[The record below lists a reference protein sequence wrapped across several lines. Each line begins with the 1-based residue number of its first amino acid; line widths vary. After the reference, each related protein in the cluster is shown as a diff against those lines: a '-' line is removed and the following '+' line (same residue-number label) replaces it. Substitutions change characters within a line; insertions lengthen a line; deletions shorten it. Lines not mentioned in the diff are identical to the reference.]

1 MIVTDL
7 FESTPAAGSTNPYGY
22 EVGQTVKLQNGS
34 QGQVVD
40 IFDDSIEVL
49 LPRGN
54 TMTVDFRDAEVLD
67 EYGVIEALGDNRPK
81 LGSRRDQ
88 GKSVRKWRQAR
99 GMDESGVTGGMA
111 EDSNPNYTWIQGDF
125 DGDTVTTGSKQGSW
139 RDQQTTQVKLTR
151 GRMSNVRPLSG
162 PPTEGGK
169 TIKQDQIPLTL
180 DVGNQKFSTTG
191 IDLQLTVA
199 PNGYMSQGG
208 VGRVIGT
215 AVVKIMR
222 PENVAE
228 SRQVFT
234 EGRHNKLLKEDATY
248 RKFYNLSRLLVER
261 KMSEKEILDLFA
273 AVEQGANATGQNRTA
288 LGKGKDAVAGAYTSA
303 KDAISGVL
311 NSIQKS
317 TPVAG
322 VDAAYNDATG
332 ALRDAIGN
340 DSKVMN
346 AIKKYRLLA
355 KEYPKTQLFV
365 KTALIALAGLATGG
379 AGLVAIAGVTAA
391 VDAAIKGEKLSSII
405 GKGAG
410 AALMAYGA
418 QEVQAMLSGGA
429 APADAITTGPTGV
442 DSVTAPTELGSY
454 TVQSG
459 DTLSQIAQAND
470 ISVQELIGL
479 NPQLAADAGATGAQN
494 LNPDVIFP
502 GQEITLPPASGADV
516 YAGGV
521 GTSADTMA
529 NIAKGNIPDSSI
541 SQTAS
546 LERLGQAAPSGAGP
560 AAAPTAAPTGPT
572 NLAPNFDPKNVAPGM
587 TIKYA
592 PPPVSGIE
600 LAGMPV
606 VAGQPLNATQ
616 MIVANSAMRAG
627 NALDPV
633 IQAAYDLAK
642 RGAVRESVKLIRLP
656 AEQLIDQKLT
666 VMAWAL
672 NESVGNAPAR
682 SMHLTRR
689 GVLTVIENVDRHRR
703 ALLKELAADGPD
715 RTNIPAVPRQDMPLA
730 PQDGV
735 VKPGMVG
742 KGLNWLDKATSK
754 VGGYLSKQAQN
765 FTRKVTAAKLKT
777 EWEQEGHQ
785 TDSDYIAAFL
795 TKQGVPQGVVTDV
808 YGQMGIP
815 YTEPVAAP
823 TDAAAAPVGG
833 ATRQSY
839 AGMKADGT
847 PYSNDELRNKFF
859 PTAPKTT
866 ADATA
871 DATADDEVA
880 GDTAAAPNPF
890 GQMAKQM
897 QNYGTSTGGRVTGT
911 ATGLKNTANPNNP
924 NAVSATTSKPAAAA
938 ATTTATTTKPAAAAA
953 GKFPGEDPQGS
964 NYVGRREVAR
974 RQAAR
979 DADAAKKPATP
990 NFGGPAG
997 YSSTSYAPN
1006 IKTGI
1011 SLPKPAAGAAPTKT
1025 PTQAEKDAYVKSI
1038 GAPAMAENRI
1048 ATALKKPVAEM
1059 LQMVETK
1066 EDVQKIKQF
1075 VDQTFVKYGAVNE
1088 SAFVVR
1094 NQILEHVT
1102 QVGAQRRR
1110 DFAAQRTH

>member
-7 FESTPAAGSTNPYGY
+7 FESTPAPGGTNPYGY

-67 EYGVIEALGDNRPK
+67 EYGV
-81 LGSRRDQ
+81 
-88 GKSVRKWRQAR
+88 V
-99 GMDESGVTGGMA
+99 
-111 EDSNPNYTWIQGDF
+111 EDANPNYTWIQGDF
-125 DGDTVTTGSKQGSW
+125 DGDTATTGSKQGSW

-151 GRMSNVRPLSG
+151 GRMTNVRPLSG

-228 SRQVFT
+228 GRQVFT
-234 EGRHNKLLKEDATY
+234 ESRHNKLLKEDATY

-273 AVEQGANATGQNRTA
+273 AVEAGANATGQNRTA

-311 NSIQKS
+311 SSIQKS

-410 AALMAYGA
+410 AALMGLGA

-429 APADAITTGPTGV
+429 APADAIAAGPA
-442 DSVTAPTELGSY
+442 DAAPAFVPGPDLPTY
-454 TVQSG
+454 TVQDG
-459 DTLSQIAQAND
+459 DSLSKIAARFD
-470 ISVQELIGL
+470 TSVAELRGL
-479 NPQLAADAGATGAQN
+479 NPQLAADSGAVGGQN

-502 GQEITLPPASGADV
+502 GQEITLPPGTPGTNV

-529 NIAKGNIPDSSI
+529 DIARGNVPDSAI
-541 SQTAS
+541 TQRGVPGPEQLGGVEPADVSQAAVDPGKYSAAIDYSQSGPTS
-546 LERLGQAAPSGAGP
+546 TDSLGQKLEYGIPVNDKGSFIPPNAGLP
-560 AAAPTAAPTGPT
+560 A
-572 NLAPNFDPKNVAPGM
+572 D
-587 TIKYA
+587 
-592 PPPVSGIE
+592 E
-600 LAGMPV
+600 LAR
-606 VAGQPLNATQ
+606 QT
-616 MIVANSAMRAG
+616 
-627 NALDPV
+627 
-633 IQAAYDLAK
+633 AAYDAWKADFTKRFPNAELQPDGSMKAIKPGLAPMGPSNYTPG
-642 RGAVRESVKLIRLP
+642 GAGGSIRPKGFAESVKLITLP
-656 AEQLIDQKLT
+656 ASQLIDQKLT

-672 NESVGNAPAR
+672 NESVGKPPAR
-682 SMHLTRR
+682 NMHLTRR

-715 RTNIPAVPRQDMPLA
+715 RTNIPAVRRADMPLA

-735 VKPGMVG
+735 VKPGMIG
-742 KGLNWLDKATSK
+742 RGLNWLDKATSK

-795 TKQGVPQGVVTDV
+795 TKQGVPQDVVTDV
-808 YGQMGIP
+808 YGKMGIP
-815 YTEPVAAP
+815 YTAPVAAP
-823 TDAAAAPVGG
+823 VDGAAAPVGG

-890 GQMAKQM
+890 GQMVKQM

-911 ATGLKNTANPNNP
+911 ATGLKHTANPNNP
-924 NAVSATTSKPAAAA
+924 NAVSATTSTPAAAA

-1075 VDQTFVKYGAVNE
+1075 VDQTFVRYGAVNE

>member
-7 FESTPAAGSTNPYGY
+7 FESTPAPSGTNPYGY
-22 EVGQTVKLQNGS
+22 QVGQTVKLQNGS

-67 EYGVIEALGDNRPK
+67 EYSI
-81 LGSRRDQ
+81 
-88 GKSVRKWRQAR
+88 
-99 GMDESGVTGGMA
+99 T
-111 EDSNPNYTWIQGDF
+111 
-125 DGDTVTTGSKQGSW
+125 
-139 RDQQTTQVKLTR
+139 
-151 GRMSNVRPLSG
+151 
-162 PPTEGGK
+162 
-169 TIKQDQIPLTL
+169 
-180 DVGNQKFSTTG
+180 
-191 IDLQLTVA
+191 
-199 PNGYMSQGG
+199 
-208 VGRVIGT
+208 
-215 AVVKIMR
+215 
-222 PENVAE
+222 E

-234 EGRHNKLLKEDATY
+234 ESRHNKLLKEDATY
-248 RKFYNLSRLLVER
+248 RKFHNLSRMLAER
-261 KMSEKEILDLFA
+261 KMTEKEILDLFA
-273 AVEQGANATGQNRTA
+273 AVEQGANATGQNRTM
-288 LGKGKDAVAGAYTSA
+288 LGKGKDVAAGAYTSV

-332 ALRDAIGN
+332 ALRDAVGTN
-340 DSKVMN
+340 SKVMDS
-346 AIKKYRLLA
+346 IKKYRLLA

-379 AGLVAIAGVTAA
+379 AGLPAIAGLTMA

-418 QEVQAMLSGGA
+418 QEVQSMLSGGA
-429 APADAITTGPTGV
+429 APADAIGMPAGG
-442 DSVTAPTELGSY
+442 DQLAAAPTELGSY
-454 TVQSG
+454 TVQAG

-479 NPQLAADAGATGAQN
+479 NPQLAADAGAVGGQN

-541 SQTAS
+541 SQAAS

-560 AAAPTAAPTGPT
+560 AAAPTGPT
-572 NLAPNFDPKNVAPGM
+572 NLAPNFDPANVPQGM

-592 PPPVSGIE
+592 PPPVSGAVSGAVSGVEI
-600 LAGMPV
+600 AGMPV

-616 MIVANSAMRAG
+616 MAVANMAMRSG
-627 NALDPV
+627 NVLDPV
-633 IQAAYDLAK
+633 VQAAYDLAK
-642 RGAVRESVKLIRLP
+642 RGAVRESVKLIKLP

-672 NESVGNAPAR
+672 NESVGKPPAR
-682 SMHLTRR
+682 NMHLTRR

-703 ALLKELAADGPD
+703 ALLKELAAGPD
-715 RTNIPAVPRQDMPLA
+715 RTNIPAVRRADMPLA

-735 VKPGMVG
+735 VKPGMIG

-795 TKQGVPQGVVTDV
+795 TKQGVPQDVVTDV
-808 YGQMGIP
+808 YGKMGIP
-815 YTEPVAAP
+815 YTAPVAAP
-823 TDAAAAPVGG
+823 VDGAATPVDGAAAPVAAPVGG
-833 ATRQSY
+833 AQRQAY
-839 AGMKADGT
+839 AGIDPVTKK
-847 PYSNDELRNKFF
+847 PYTGDQLRNKFF
-859 PTAPKTT
+859 PTTP
-866 ADATA
+866 
-871 DATADDEVA
+871 
-880 GDTAAAPNPF
+880 AAP
-890 GQMAKQM
+890 
-897 QNYGTSTGGRVTGT
+897 T
-911 ATGLKNTANPNNP
+911 AP
-924 NAVSATTSKPAAAA
+924 
-938 ATTTATTTKPAAAAA
+938 TTATTTPAAPTTAA
-953 GKFPGEDPQGS
+953 GKFPGEDPQGAG
-964 NYVGRREVAR
+964 YVGRREVAR

-979 DADAAKKPATP
+979 DAEAAKKPATP
-990 NFGGPAG
+990 NFGQQTAG
-997 YSSTSYAPN
+997 YKSVNYAPN
-1006 IKTGI
+1006 IKTGA
-1011 SLPKPAAGAAPTKT
+1011 SLPKPAAAPTKT

-1038 GAPAMAENRI
+1038 GAPAMAETRI
-1048 ATALKKPVAEM
+1048 AAALKRPVAEM

-1066 EDVQKIKQF
+1066 EDVAKIKQF
-1075 VDQTFVKYGAVNE
+1075 VDQTFVKYGAANE

-1110 DFAAQRTH
+1110 EHARMS

>member
-1 MIVTDL
+1 MIITDL
-7 FESTPAAGSTNPYGY
+7 FESAPGANPYGY
-22 EVGQTVKLQNGS
+22 QVGQTVKLQNGS

-49 LPRGN
+49 LPGGR

-67 EYGVIEALGDNRPK
+67 EYGMIEALGDNRPK
-81 LGSRRDQ
+81 LGSKRDQ
-88 GKSVRKWRQAR
+88 GKSVRQWRRDR
-99 GMDESGVTGGMA
+99 GMDESGMA
-111 EDSNPNYTWIQGDF
+111 EASNELAAMTTMGMGDPLDFSSDYALYTVQKGRELFGTMRNLYAKANALPPAERSKFYQRLDALAYEGLGDEILRY
-125 DGDTVTTGSKQGSW
+125 SK
-139 RDQQTTQVKLTR
+139 T
-151 GRMSNVRPLSG
+151 
-162 PPTEGGK
+162 
-169 TIKQDQIPLTL
+169 
-180 DVGNQKFSTTG
+180 
-191 IDLQLTVA
+191 LTVDDLIA
-199 PNGYMSQGG
+199 ISDVLENYDIMFNTIAIPDELQDAEAAWKQYAAEVALARTQAQPGQTMHERSMS
-208 VGRVIGT
+208 
-215 AVVKIMR
+215 M
-222 PENVAE
+222 AE

-234 EGRHNKLLKEDATY
+234 EGRHNKLLKENTTY
-248 RKFYNLSRLLVER
+248 RKFHNLSRLLVER

-273 AVEQGANATGQNRTA
+273 AVETGANATGQNRTA

-303 KDAISGVL
+303 KEAISGVL
-311 NSIQKS
+311 DSIQKS

-332 ALRDAIGN
+332 ALRDAVGTN
-340 DSKVMN
+340 SKVMD

-365 KTALIALAGLATGG
+365 KTALIALTGLATGG
-379 AGLVAIAGVTAA
+379 AGLPAIAGLTMA

-429 APADAITTGPTGV
+429 APVDAIAADPASTFVPGP
-442 DSVTAPTELGSY
+442 DLPTY

-479 NPQLAADAGATGAQN
+479 NPQLAADAGAVGGQN

-521 GTSADTMA
+521 GTNANTMA
-529 NIAKGNIPDSSI
+529 DIAKGNVPDSSI
-541 SQTAS
+541 TQTGS
-546 LERLGQAAPSGAGP
+546 LERLGQATPSGAGP
-560 AAAPTAAPTGPT
+560 AAAPTGPT
-572 NLAPNFDPKNVAPGM
+572 NLAPNFDPANVPQGM

-592 PPPVSGIE
+592 PPPVSGVE

-616 MIVANSAMRAG
+616 MIVANSAMRSG

-642 RGAVRESVKLIRLP
+642 RSAVRESVKLIRLP

-672 NESVGNAPAR
+672 NESVGKAPAR

-703 ALLKELAADGPD
+703 ALLKEFDAAGPD
-715 RTNIPAVPRQDMPLA
+715 RTNIPAVPRKDMPLA
-730 PQDGV
+730 PQDGA
-735 VKPGMVG
+735 VKPGMIG
-742 KGLNWLDKATSK
+742 RGLNFLDRAAGK

-815 YTEPVAAP
+815 YTAPVAAP
-823 TDAAAAPVGG
+823 VDGAAAPVDGATEPVAAPVGG
-833 ATRQSY
+833 AQRQAY
-839 AGMKADGT
+839 AGIDPVTKK
-847 PYSNDELRNKFF
+847 PYTGDQLRNKFYPTTPAA
-859 PTAPKTT
+859 PTAPTAPVAPTT
-866 ADATA
+866 A
-871 DATADDEVA
+871 
-880 GDTAAAPNPF
+880 
-890 GQMAKQM
+890 
-897 QNYGTSTGGRVTGT
+897 
-911 ATGLKNTANPNNP
+911 
-924 NAVSATTSKPAAAA
+924 
-938 ATTTATTTKPAAAAA
+938 TATTTKPAAA

-964 NYVGRREVAR
+964 GYVGRREVAR

-979 DADAAKKPATP
+979 DAEAAKKPATP
-990 NFGGPAG
+990 NFAQQGAG
-997 YSSTSYAPN
+997 YKNVTYAPN

-1011 SLPKPAAGAAPTKT
+1011 SLPKPTAAPAAAPTKT

-1066 EDVQKIKQF
+1066 EDVAKIKQF
-1075 VDQTFVKYGAVNE
+1075 VDQTFVRYGAVNE
-1088 SAFVVR
+1088 SAFAVR

-1110 DFAAQRTH
+1110 EHARMS